1 MHLTHALIMLP
12 EQFRILDVIEYF
24 LLCLFMF
31 MFMLCLQKIRE
42 TRVFLIVFRKTKVAV
57 SSEPEI
63 SQKLIVP
70 AFFLFQTKLHEQKLN
85 LSEASEF
92 RFQDDNNSWTT
103 ALR

>member
-12 EQFRILDVIEYF
+12 EQFKILDVIENF
-24 LLCLFMF
+24 LLCLFMFMF

-70 AFFLFQTKLHEQKLN
+70 AFFR
-85 LSEASEF
+85 F
-92 RFQDDNNSWTT
+92 RRNCMSKN
-103 ALR
+103 

>member
-12 EQFRILDVIEYF
+12 EQFRILDVIENF
-24 LLCLFMF
+24 LLCLFMFMFMF

-70 AFFLFQTKLHEQKLN
+70 FFVSDEI
-85 LSEASEF
+85 A
-92 RFQDDNNSWTT
+92 
-103 ALR
+103 